1 MSSPIDLEKLAA
13 EESHY
18 LKTFD
23 AKVAFELGLKAK
35 ELSETEFPGRQVV
48 IDIAL
53 ATGATIFRAAIGGVT
68 PDNEEWIKM
77 KRNTVLRFAASSYRF
92 GKRFESLGRTLKSR
106 DLDPTVYTV
115 YGGGFPIKVA
125 AAPENIIA
133 VITISG
139 LKDHEDH
146 YVASKSVELISKAQ
160 N

>member
-1 MSSPIDLEKLAA
+1 MSSSIDLEKLAA

-35 ELSETEFPGRQVV
+35 EISESEFPGRSVV
-48 IDIAL
+48 IDITL
-53 ATGATIFRAAIGGVT
+53 ASGPTIFRTAIGGIT

-77 KRNTVLRFAASSYRF
+77 KRNTVLRFGSSSYRF

-106 DLDPTVYTV
+106 DLDPTVYTT
-115 YGGGFPIKVA
+115 YGGGFPIYVA
-125 AAPENIIA
+125 AAQQTIIA

-146 YVASKSVELISKAQ
+146 YVAAKAVELISKE
-160 N
+160 